1 MEDGLRR
8 WNKLYLVTAYNGLLS
23 IHEFYFFFQGSVFV
37 STRDGGF
44 QFLFSQFLCS
54 LYQVLK
60 SGAVT
65 SGNELGKACFSS
77 IFCVE
82 LVLICYQTAGT
93 ILLWNDMGLESS
105 LLEILKL

>member
-1 MEDGLRR
+1 MACVAGINYTWLPHIMGCYLFMSSIFFSRALC
-8 WNKLYLVTAYNGLLS
+8 LYPRGMVVFSFSFLSFCALS
-23 IHEFYFFFQGSVFV
+23 IRCWNQA
-37 STRDGGF
+37 
-44 QFLFSQFLCS
+44 
-54 LYQVLK
+54 
-60 SGAVT
+60 AVT